1 MLPHMPDLSPE
12 LRRGA
17 ALFNAGDWWE
27 AHEAWE
33 DVWRTAQGEKRA
45 FVQALI
51 LLSAALHKRWH
62 HGSLTHRN
70 FYKAE
75 KYLDT
80 LPDHYGGVN
89 LRRLREEVRQ
99 ALDTEGMR
107 PQLPLSPGNRPTALI
122 TGASGGLGTELARQL
137 AALGADLLL
146 TAPEREPLDALAA
159 ELRERGVWV
168 GVLALDLTAPDASAR
183 LEAHCQ
189 RHGLTVDLLINNA
202 GIGDFGPFVTLD
214 RARQQQMIAL
224 NMAAL
229 TDLTHRFLPGMVQRG
244 RGRVLNVASTAA
256 FMPSPP
262 MTVYAATKAYI
273 LSFSEALQEEVRG
286 TGVQVTALCP
296 GPMRTAFAKQGHME
310 ENAVFGGGF
319 HEILIVEP
327 REAAR
332 QGIEAMLLGRSVQV
346 VGRVNR
352 LTTLLPR
359 LAPRDLLARIVRR
372 VQTPAD

>member
-1 MLPHMPDLSPE
+1 MPDLSSE

-17 ALFNAGDWWE
+17 ALFNAGEWWE

-33 DVWRTAQGEKRA
+33 DVWRTAQGEQRA

-51 LLSAALHKRWH
+51 LLAAALHKRWH

-80 LPDHYGGVN
+80 LPDNYGGVN
-89 LRRLREEVRQ
+89 LRRLRQEVQQ

-107 PQLPLSPGNRPTALI
+107 PQLPLSAGNRPTALI

-168 GVLALDLTAPDASAR
+168 GVLALDLTTPDAAAQV
-183 LEAHCQ
+183 EAHCQ
-189 RHGLTVDLLINNA
+189 RLGLTIDLLINNA

-224 NMAAL
+224 NVAAL
-229 TDLTHRFLPGMVQRG
+229 TDLTHRFLPGMMQRG

-296 GPMRTAFAKQGHME
+296 GPMRTAFAAQGHME
-310 ENAVFGGGF
+310 KNAVFVGGF
-319 HEILIVEP
+319 HEALIVEP

-332 QGIEAMLLGRSVQV
+332 QGIQAMVLGRSVQV

-352 LTTLLPR
+352 LSTLLPR
-359 LAPRDLLARIVRR
+359 LAPRDLLPRIVRWA
-372 VQTPAD
+372 QTPAN